1 MNDRP
6 PPPKLPDEHGVPD
19 PKQYMHPIMKANYGK
34 WDWHERPRPGVL
46 HHVAK
51 SGDEIWTVKAG
62 TTRQMDAFQINQ
74 LCDIADEFCD
84 GRFIAL
90 GGGGYNRENLA
101 LGWNAV
107 VEAML

>member
-19 PKQYMHPIMKANYGK
+19 PMQYMHPIMKSNYGK

-62 TTRQMDAFQINQ
+62 TTRQMDAFQIRE
-74 LCDIADEFCD
+74 LCDIAD
-84 GRFIAL
+84 
-90 GGGGYNRENLA
+90 
-101 LGWNAV
+101 AV
-107 VEAML
+107 LHIQSNDQQVKYFA